1 MVKRNKLLA
10 DLIIDQ
16 SVSLLVLLQHDFP
29 KLDAISSFW
38 VWCNI
43 SKKHIFHFLSFIS
56 LKTTELFSKELSAQ
70 TTMQYTS
77 GSHRGIVNYNV
88 AVHQKMSLSLCSSP
102 EGPWR
107 SMYQRLER
115 SLKCCWQNRQRALHL
130 CQSFSFEWFKLSRA
144 QQELILAQGGSQHTE
159 EKIHSNMHVHVSLPH
174 TWSVFLQ
181 LRFGGLKPWIC
192 THFPSGDHS
201 QVFSSDDLPQSCFL
215 VHLWT
220 EQMLKKEQVKK
231 WIWAWLYKVVI
242 LSWCFLSHTELVYH
256 KCAQINR
263 WRWLAPTQPLF

>member
-1 MVKRNKLLA
+1 MLA
-10 DLIIDQ
+10 DLFIDQ

-29 KLDAISSFW
+29 KLDTISSFW

-88 AVHQKMSLSLCSSP
+88 AVDQKMSLSLCSSP

-144 QQELILAQGGSQHTE
+144 QQELILAQGGSSTQRKRFTAICMLLYSSLIPGLSSCSWGSAGWNPGSAHTF
-159 EKIHSNMHVHVSLPH
+159 H
-174 TWSVFLQ
+174 
-181 LRFGGLKPWIC
+181 
-192 THFPSGDHS
+192 
-201 QVFSSDDLPQSCFL
+201 L
-215 VHLWT
+215 VTTARCSALMT
-220 EQMLKKEQVKK
+220 YRSP
-231 WIWAWLYKVVI
+231 A
-242 LSWCFLSHTELVYH
+242 SWCTCEPSR
-256 KCAQINR
+256 C
-263 WRWLAPTQPLF
+263 